1 MNVTKMLP
9 IASLVFATALIACA
23 ASTDEDPAESRSD
36 ALQIGSTS
44 TVKSIRDLEA
54 DGYTCRNWG
63 GTTVTECTKFGSP
76 TYTCD
81 AAGRCTVLRTS
92 PTPTWPPIVGP
103 TPTVVAP

>member
-1 MNVTKMLP
+1 MKATKTIPLTFV
-9 IASLVFATALIACA
+9 LLTAALAACA
-23 ASTDEDPAESRSD
+23 ASPEEETAESQTD
-36 ALQIGSTS
+36 ALQIGATN

-81 AAGRCTVLRTS
+81 AAGRCTVLRTAPPTKS
-92 PTPTWPPIVGP
+92 PVLVGP
-103 TPTVVAP
+103 IPTLVAP